1 VGVAYVRKTG
11 TERALGAVAAR
22 DADARVARTNA
33 RLESMAVV
41 LIDVVVTK
49 EEINCNN
56 QRIKES
62 CRRVRLHGYS
72 FSSFALN
79 SAR

>member
-1 VGVAYVRKTG
+1 V
-11 TERALGAVAAR
+11 VAAR

-33 RLESMAVV
+33 RVVSMAVV
-41 LIDVVVTK
+41 LIDVVETK

-62 CRRVRLHGYS
+62 KNLVVGCGYTANS